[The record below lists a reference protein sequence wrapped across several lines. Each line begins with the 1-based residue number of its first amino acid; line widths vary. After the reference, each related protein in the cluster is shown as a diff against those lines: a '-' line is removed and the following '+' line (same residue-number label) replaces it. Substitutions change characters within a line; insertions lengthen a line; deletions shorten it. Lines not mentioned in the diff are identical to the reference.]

1 MTKGVNIL
9 LQFKKAEQGL
19 GGIFKKSVN
28 EDLWHVELSKKERPT
43 LKSVYHWS
51 WNENQG
57 EDLKFHGWL
66 AILQRKIIVVY
77 HIKF

>member
-28 EDLWHVELSKKERPT
+28 EDL
-43 LKSVYHWS
+43 
-51 WNENQG
+51 
-57 EDLKFHGWL
+57 
-66 AILQRKIIVVY
+66 
-77 HIKF
+77 